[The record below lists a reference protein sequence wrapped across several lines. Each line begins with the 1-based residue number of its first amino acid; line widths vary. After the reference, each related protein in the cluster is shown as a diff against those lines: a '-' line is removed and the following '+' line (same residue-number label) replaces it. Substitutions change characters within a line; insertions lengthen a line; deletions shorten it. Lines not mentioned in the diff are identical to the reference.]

1 MTEQEVFAILC
12 EMASAYGFRS
22 RKPIGAKT
30 RFKRDLKMDAV
41 DFLDLVLKVEK
52 RFGCR
57 LEDELLAQVVNLG
70 QLALVLEKALAEQ
83 DEKRNKDERIL

>member
-1 MTEQEVFAILC
+1 
-12 EMASAYGFRS
+12 
-22 RKPIGAKT
+22 
-30 RFKRDLKMDAV
+30 
-41 DFLDLVLKVEK
+41 LDLVLKVEK

-57 LEDELLAQVVNLG
+57 LEDELLAQVANLG